1 MSCQRIN
8 LRPTRGADLPA
19 IRQIQA
25 RGYADLP
32 PDRFRAMRSRLR
44 AGGAAC
50 VVAERRRSVVG
61 HVQALPWPTG
71 HVLQLDERI
80 GSTPADADS
89 LFVYEV
95 VVDPALQGR
104 GLAQRLMAHVHD
116 EARRRGLSRLA
127 LVAYGQAAAYWLR
140 LGFHP
145 HPLRD
150 APARAALASYGGQGQ
165 YLVKP
170 LDLPGPGG
178 VRSLHRP

>member
-1 MSCQRIN
+1 MSCQRII
-8 LRPTRGADLPA
+8 LRRTRGADLPS

-25 RGYADLP
+25 RGYDDLP
-32 PDRFRAMRSRLR
+32 PDRYAAMRSRLR
-44 AGGAAC
+44 AGGTAC
-50 VVAERRRSVVG
+50 VVAQRCRAVVA

-71 HVLQLDERI
+71 HVLRLDEQVHTR
-80 GSTPADADS
+80 PADADS

-95 VVDPALQGR
+95 AVDPALQGR

-116 EARRRGLSRLA
+116 EARRRGLCRLA
-127 LVAYGQAAAYWLR
+127 LVAYGPAAAYWRR

-150 APARAALASYGGQGQ
+150 ERARAALASYGGQGH

-170 LDLPGPGG
+170 LD
-178 VRSLHRP
+178 SLCNAA